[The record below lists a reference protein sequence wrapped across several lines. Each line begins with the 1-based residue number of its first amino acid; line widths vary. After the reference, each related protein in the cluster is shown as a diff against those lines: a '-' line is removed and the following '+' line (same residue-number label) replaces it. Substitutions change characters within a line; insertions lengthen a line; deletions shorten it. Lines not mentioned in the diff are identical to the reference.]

1 MSDWSFHRHFVL
13 WSKGHYP
20 TLGVDATE
28 AMRIIM
34 SRISWTPLRFVSKAD
49 AVGFIVDAAL
59 TYGKIDRRQLVY
71 ALTQCAALGF
81 NRGVADAIDVLA
93 YSVRH
98 REASELPPLGDADL
112 MSTTKPCD

>member
-1 MSDWSFHRHFVL
+1 MSDWSFHRHFIL

-20 TLGVDATE
+20 TLGSNAIE
-28 AMRIIM
+28 AMCIIM
-34 SRISWTPLRFVSKAD
+34 SRISWTSLRFVSKVD
-49 AVGFIVDAAL
+49 AVSFIVDAAL

-81 NRGVADAIDVLA
+81 TRGVADAIDVLA

-98 REASELPPLGDADL
+98 REVDELPPLGEADL
-112 MSTTKPCD
+112 LTTTKLHG